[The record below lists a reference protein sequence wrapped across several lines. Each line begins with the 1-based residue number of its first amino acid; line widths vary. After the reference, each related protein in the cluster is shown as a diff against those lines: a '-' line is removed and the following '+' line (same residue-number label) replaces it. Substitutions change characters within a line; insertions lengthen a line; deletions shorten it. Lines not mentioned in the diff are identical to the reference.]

1 MPGGRSNP
9 SRGRGM
15 KIVEGVGGGGAK
27 HYAKQTEYIDKNGM
41 HVVVG
46 RYMGANS
53 LTHPSNNP
61 NLTYD
66 EINANNYLVG

>member
-1 MPGGRSNP
+1 MVKGRQVS
-9 SRGRGM
+9 
-15 KIVEGVGGGGAK
+15 GGG
-27 HYAKQTEYIDKNGM
+27 HYARQTEYIDKNGM

-66 EINANNYLVG
+66 EINANNYWVG